1 MGNVFSQL
9 HHKGMRVK
17 NFEFHTRVKDINI
30 SYFGQMEKPI
40 SSENNEKVNTSKKKY
55 RKVNALHSF
64 NIAVEL

>member
-17 NFEFHTRVKDINI
+17 DFEFHTRVKDINI

-40 SSENNEKVNTSKKKY
+40 SLMPFLT
-55 RKVNALHSF
+55 
-64 NIAVEL
+64 